1 MSKFDMEMQYEIKY
15 KMKTEGIEES
25 VNVVLNYEPDE
36 DIKRLINEFANF
48 LRKCGYAEGTVQK
61 FINEEF

>member
-1 MSKFDMEMQYEIKY
+1 MDKFDMEMKYELKY
-15 KMKTEGIEES
+15 KMRTKDTEEDIT
-25 VNVVLNYEPDE
+25 VVLNYSPDE
-36 DIKRLINEFANF
+36 DVVRLVNEFANF

>member
-1 MSKFDMEMQYEIKY
+1 MNDNDIKIRYEFKY
-15 KMKTEGIEES
+15 SMYSDEAKEDVRVILNYGADE
-25 VNVVLNYEPDE
+25 NVV
-36 DIKRLINEFANF
+36 RLVNEFAMF